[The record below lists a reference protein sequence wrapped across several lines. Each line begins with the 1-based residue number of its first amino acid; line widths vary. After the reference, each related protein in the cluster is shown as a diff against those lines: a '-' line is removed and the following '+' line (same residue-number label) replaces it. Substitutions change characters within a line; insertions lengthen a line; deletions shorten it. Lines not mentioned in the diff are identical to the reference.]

1 MTRLRATLLTLLAM
15 VIGAALLFQAFQ
27 QRINQGL
34 FALGLSDDV
43 RAKLEASAADLR
55 QLARLDPAAAEQ
67 YRQRFDGIQTLLQ
80 RSLIVEESQRA
91 IVRRYELLLLGLLV
105 GTIAVATFFLIWRAS
120 RDEERLVQVGSALAD
135 LAAGH
140 TDLALGERGRDAI
153 GRIARMIEE
162 TSQRMA
168 RDQRR
173 LRSLENLSA
182 WQEAAR
188 RHAHEMRTPLTGARL
203 ELERAESLLDGPL
216 LEEAQ
221 AVEEV
226 RRGLRGARQEL
237 ERLARFTRA
246 FTSFAKL
253 PAPQRVELD
262 LQDFCAEFAATFAGA
277 WPNLRISCAPA
288 GAAPPAVRADRD
300 MLRQVL
306 VNLCDNA
313 SLAVGE
319 GEGRVELRVRQ
330 AGPQLRL
337 EVADD
342 GPGVAPEIRGRIFEP
357 YTTTRKIGE
366 GMGLGLAICRKILLD
381 HGGDLELAGGGD
393 PGESRIA
400 DAARPSRG
408 ATFRL
413 SLPIHP
419 LAEP

>member
-15 VIGAALLFQAFQ
+15 VVGAALLFQAFQ

-43 RAKLEASAADLR
+43 RAKLEANKADLR
-55 QLARLDPAAAEQ
+55 QLARLDPAGEAD
-67 YRQRFDGIQTLLQ
+67 YRRRFEAIQELLE
-80 RSLIVEESQRA
+80 RSLIVEENQRA

-105 GTIAVATFFLIWRAS
+105 GTIAVSAGFLFWRAS

-135 LAAGH
+135 LAGGR
-140 TDLALGERGRDAI
+140 TDLELGEKGRDAI

-162 TSQRMA
+162 TSRRMA

-203 ELERAESLLDGPL
+203 ELERAESLLEGERPAGETL
-216 LEEAQ
+216 
-221 AVEEV
+221 EEV

-253 PAPQRVELD
+253 PAPHRVELD
-262 LQDFCAEFAATFAGA
+262 LAAFCREFAATFAAA
-277 WPNLRISCAPA
+277 WPNLSIAC
-288 GAAPPAVRADRD
+288 AAPPAEGLPPVRADRD

-313 SLAVGE
+313 SLASGE
-319 GEGRVELRVRQ
+319 GSGQV
-330 AGPQLRL
+330 QLRL
-337 EVADD
+337 SYRGPYLQLDVADD
-342 GPGVAPEIRGRIFEP
+342 GPGVAAEIRGRIFEP

-381 HGGDLELAGGGD
+381 HGGDLELA
-393 PGESRIA
+393 
-400 DAARPSRG
+400 AAAENDRG

-413 SLPIHP
+413 SLPIEIISE
-419 LAEP
+419 LR